1 MGQENEQEAELIA
14 TIQHEHVAMK
24 NWYNTHH
31 DAKSLHA
38 SYGPTYPAFWRDV
51 INWDG
56 WKETRKLYLK
66 SIEGKIHSSTV
77 SNNNSVAASTT
88 DSTAPRKRKSR
99 WASKS
104 DDTTTGD
111 NNSNAQSNDRSKRK
125 SRWAREGESTPSSSA
140 PARVLP
146 PTNSVLDFLPG
157 LPNKLSSTQSDELG
171 ILQRTLRECNAR
183 LSNLESEA
191 ARVDALPVGHRERS
205 PSPPPVYGPDGK
217 RKNTRAVRWRERYTH
232 LRQDTLEKILKLTT
246 GGNAVATVAPSLFNR
261 KRTKKI
267 YIPIDEHP
275 TYNFIGLIIGPR
287 GKTQKE
293 MEEKTGCKIAIR
305 GKGSV
310 KEGARGRRDGK
321 IMEGDDEPLH
331 VVVSGDNQE
340 SVDNAA
346 KLIEDML
353 VVIDDDKNIHK
364 QAQLRELAL
373 LNGTLKEDEY
383 CSLCAEKGHR
393 AFECP
398 KRFSMNKPGVEVKC
412 AICGDTS
419 HPTRDCKQKD
429 VVPDEKDASQLDSDY
444 LAFMNELD
452 GKPADAPHIAD
463 NVPPIHSLVTSI
475 GPDGKVIG
483 GPPLCQTI
491 APKDEKKEIES
502 VTLDISTVPLITTIS
517 SRMVKATVEPNT
529 SFTDTVSST
538 EPSSVVVP
546 PVNNTLPPAPSSAIV
561 PQPSVTGTTSSVSM
575 AVPNFIPPP
584 PPTGMPTFA
593 QQSVTSTHY
602 PQQPPTHY
610 PQQIHQQNYNPYQ
623 PPVQPYGYAGYQQ
636 GMQMYQQGYPSQGY
650 QNVPAA
656 STTAGWNYNT
666 YYGGNNN
673 NAQNESA
680 GGFNWWE
687 TNDE

>member
-1 MGQENEQEAELIA
+1 MGQENEQQAELIA

-24 NWYNTHH
+24 QWYNSHA

-38 SYGPTYPAFWRDV
+38 TYGPTYPAFWRDV

-66 SIEGKIHSSTV
+66 SLEGKIESSTA
-77 SNNNSVAASTT
+77 SNTTAGNSADGQSAV
-88 DSTAPRKRKSR
+88 PRKRKSR
-99 WASKS
+99 WAQASN
-104 DDTTTGD
+104 DDHATGE
-111 NNSNAQSNDRSKRK
+111 SAGASNDRSKRK
-125 SRWAREGESTPSSSA
+125 SRWARGEETNPSPA
-140 PARVLP
+140 PAAVP
-146 PTNSVLDFLPG
+146 KNSVLDLLPG
-157 LPNKLSSTQSDELG
+157 LPNKLSSVQSDELAT
-171 ILQRTLRECNAR
+171 LQKTLRECNAK

-191 ARVDALPVGHRERS
+191 ARIDALPIGHRERS

-217 RKNTRAVRWRERYTH
+217 RKNTRAVRWRERYTS

-246 GGNAVATVAPSLFNR
+246 GGNAAATVAPSLFNR

-267 YIPIDEHP
+267 YIPVDQHP

-305 GKGSV
+305 GKGSI

-340 SVDNAA
+340 CVDNAA

-353 VVIDDDKNIHK
+353 IVIDDDKNIHK

-398 KRFSMNKPGVEVKC
+398 KRFSMNKPSIEVKC

-429 VVPDEKDASQLDSDY
+429 AAMTNEKDASQLDSDY

-452 GKPADAPHIAD
+452 GKPADAPAID
-463 NVPPIHSLVTSI
+463 SGPPLQSLVTSI

-491 APKDEKKEIES
+491 VTNNEKKEPE
-502 VTLDISTVPLITTIS
+502 ISTDSTSVPLITTIS
-517 SRMVKATVEPNT
+517 SRMVKASTATADSSSALAETVNNNVEPLATGPTASNFVSAPLPT
-529 SFTDTVSST
+529 NIPPPTAAVSSA
-538 EPSSVVVP
+538 P
-546 PVNNTLPPAPSSAIV
+546 PPISMGAP
-561 PQPSVTGTTSSVSM
+561 Q
-575 AVPNFIPPP
+575 IPPP
-584 PPTGMPTFA
+584 PPGTASYVQQNPTYFA
-593 QQSVTSTHY
+593 
-602 PQQPPTHY
+602 PQPPTNI
-610 PQQIHQQNYNPYQ
+610 PQQQHPYYNPPLQ
-623 PPVQPYGYAGYQQ
+623 PVHQYNYAGYPQ
-636 GMQMYQQGYPSQGY
+636 GGHLYPQGYPSQGF

-656 STTAGWNYNT
+656 PNVGWNYNN
-666 YYGGNNN
+666 YYSNNGSTQNGSADGG
-673 NAQNESA
+673 S
-680 GGFNWWE
+680 GFNWWE
-687 TNDE
+687 SNEE